1 MINAMPR
8 LLCILLLGAAL
19 SGPAPVRAQVQAP
32 AAPTLSLAQVL
43 AGVEASYPSLTAY
56 QRRIQALD
64 ARAAGARSQMPPQ
77 VGFGLAQYPYRTAIL
92 KEMDSPENQAGMV
105 VSVEQMLTNPAKL
118 NARRDLLRAQ
128 GQVVRAEQRG
138 QLNELRAGAKAAY
151 YQRFVAERKRRVLSQ
166 SRRTL
171 QRVVALT
178 RDRYTYNQAALG
190 TLFKAEAQLKELDN
204 TDATLLSLIREG
216 SIVLNT
222 LLGQPTDRAFALDT
236 AQLLRPDFADTT
248 VARRSDLAA
257 GERMIEATRLEQKIA
272 RLGRKPDFGVRFEH
286 MQMTPGMA
294 NRYTLMG
301 MVTVPIAPWSAR
313 LYRSEEQAVA
323 LQLDEQ
329 QLMQQA
335 LRLQAHRAVAEKRS
349 QLRAGH
355 EQLHNYE
362 TAILPAYRRAFE
374 VQNLAYGQT
383 TGNLFVLL
391 DAWQMLL
398 MKQMDYWD
406 TYGQVLALQAAYDY
420 ETEQ

>member
-1 MINAMPR
+1 MPR

-19 SGPAPVRAQVQAP
+19 AWPKRVLAQAQ
-32 AAPTLSLAQVL
+32 AAPTLSLAEVL

-92 KEMDSPENQAGMV
+92 REMNSPENQAGMV

-118 NARRDLLRAQ
+118 NARRDLLLAQ

-138 QLNELRAGAKAAY
+138 QLNELRAGARAAY
-151 YQRFVAERKRRVLSQ
+151 YQRFVAERKRRVLDR

-178 RDRYTYNQAALG
+178 RDRYTYNQATLG

-204 TDATLLSLIREG
+204 TDAALKSTIRES

-222 LLGQPTDRAFALDT
+222 LLGQPTDQAFALDT
-236 AQLLRPDFADTT
+236 TQLLRADFADTT

-257 GERMIEATRLEQKIA
+257 GERMIEATRLEQKSA
-272 RLGRKPDFGVRFEH
+272 RLGRKPDFGIRFEH

-313 LYRSEEQAVA
+313 MYRSEEQAVA
-323 LQLDEQ
+323 LQLDEL
-329 QLMQQA
+329 QLKQQA
-335 LRLQAHRAVAEKRS
+335 LRQQAHRAVAEKRS
-349 QLRAGH
+349 QLRAAH

-383 TGNLFVLL
+383 TANLFVLL

-398 MKQMDYWD
+398 MKQLDYWD
-406 TYGQVLALQAAYDY
+406 TYGQVLSLQAAYDY